1 MIPDFKTPEKEPQD
15 PQNDTLSTV
24 KRDNGLIFSNS
35 TTKFRRSCLSERRY
49 SSQKPN
55 KFDTIDIIS
64 EDQDSEIKSSKLLTY
79 EPKHI
84 KKISHIR
91 QKSITYTEEMLV
103 LDIPKEPSTRNT
115 SKVLSVFTENSR
127 CPSHLRNASDADSVV
142 YVAAEDL
149 KKGSI
154 DMKIGLSESGKENTC
169 DSVRS
174 SLIVLENSPCSVYCR
189 YCKTDVHTAIEFY
202 NTRVPGRFLRIFSS
216 IFTCCSGPLWLN
228 NYKVHKCPHCSLV
241 LAKCR

>member
-1 MIPDFKTPEKEPQD
+1 MIADFKTPEKAFQD
-15 PQNDTLSTV
+15 PQEDTLSTV
-24 KRDNGLIFSNS
+24 KRDVGLIFSSS
-35 TTKFRRSCLSERRY
+35 TTKSRRSCLSERRY
-49 SSQKPN
+49 SSQKPS
-55 KFDTIDIIS
+55 KFDTIDIIP

-79 EPKHI
+79 EPKHMR
-84 KKISHIR
+84 KISHIR
-91 QKSITYTEEMLV
+91 QKSITYAEEMPE

-115 SKVLSVFTENSR
+115 SKVLSVFIEDSR

-142 YVAAEDL
+142 YVVPEDG

-154 DMKIGLSESGKENTC
+154 DMKMGLSESGKENTC

-174 SLIVLENSPCSVYCR
+174 SLVVLENSPCSVYCR
-189 YCKTDVHTAIEFY
+189 YCKIDVHTTIEFY
-202 NTRVPGRFLRIFSS
+202 NTRVPGRFLRMFSS

-228 NYKVHKCPHCSLV
+228 NYKVHKCPRCSLV

>member
-1 MIPDFKTPEKEPQD
+1 MIADFKTPEKSFQSHQD
-15 PQNDTLSTV
+15 NIPSTI
-24 KRDNGLIFSNS
+24 KRDVGLIFSNS
-35 TTKFRRSCLSERRY
+35 TTKSRRSCLSERRY

-55 KFDTIDIIS
+55 KFDTIDIIP

-84 KKISHIR
+84 KKISHTR
-91 QKSITYTEEMLV
+91 QKSITFTDEILE

-115 SKVLSVFTENSR
+115 SKVLSVFIEDSR
-127 CPSHLRNASDADSVV
+127 CPSHLHNVSDADSVV
-142 YVAAEDL
+142 YVAPEDGE
-149 KKGSI
+149 KDSI
-154 DMKIGLSESGKENTC
+154 DMKMGLSESGKENTC

-189 YCKTDVHTAIEFY
+189 YCKIDVHTAIEFY
-202 NTRVPGRFLRIFSS
+202 NTRVPGKFLKMFSS